1 MLTKEEK
8 KQADRV
14 EKRRDAQEAASA
26 SASEQIN
33 TKRTEKDY
41 EKYECSSQVYSPH
54 LIVQW
59 QYNKTLRMCD
69 HGALEVQS
77 TPSKEV
83 INNTSKQNVVEKRSQ
98 WASKT
103 EFVLAVAGQIIG
115 LGNVWRFPYLCYRNG
130 GGAFLIPYIIF
141 LLTCGIPLFLLET
154 ALGQYTAQGG
164 ITCWRRICPLFEG
177 IGYAGQ
183 LIVFYSSIYYI
194 VILAWALFYLLYS
207 FRAELPWNT
216 CNNTWN
222 TGKWHIKGIVCMC
235 CDAGIQMKMGT
246 RDVTGRRK
254 ALTISRGIDEVG
266 SLQWELT
273 LCLFLVWV
281 ICYFC
286 VWKGIKTTGKVVYF
300 TATFPYVMIVILL
313 VRGLTLPGAANGIIF
328 YLYPDVSRLADPQ
341 GGLYLFQLFDYYACS
356 GICILFLA
364 IFEIVCI
371 AWVYGAERFYSNM
384 EDMIGYRP
392 WPLIKYCWLFF
403 TPAVCLGTFIFSVIK
418 YTPLRMN
425 NTYEYPFWGYAL
437 GWFLALSSI
446 VLVPLVMIIKVVREE
461 GTILERL
468 RKLCRPADDLRL
480 NKKQQGKFCSLDSAT
495 GKAVGL
501 TREGSPEPFSIET
514 GPL

>member
-1 MLTKEEK
+1 
-8 KQADRV
+8 
-14 EKRRDAQEAASA
+14 
-26 SASEQIN
+26 
-33 TKRTEKDY
+33 
-41 EKYECSSQVYSPH
+41 
-54 LIVQW
+54 
-59 QYNKTLRMCD
+59 MCD

-222 TGKWHIKGIVCMC
+222 T
-235 CDAGIQMKMGT
+235 
-246 RDVTGRRK
+246 
-254 ALTISRGIDEVG
+254 DEDG
-266 SLQWELT
+266 DKR
-273 LCLFLVWV
+273 CNR
-281 ICYFC
+281 
-286 VWKGIKTTGKVVYF
+286 KVVYF

-341 GGLYLFQLFDYYACS
+341 VWMDAGTQIFFSFVVCLGCLTALGSYNPYNNNCYKDCIYLCLLNS
-356 GICILFLA
+356 GTSFVSGFA
-364 IFEIVCI
+364 IFSVLGFMAEEQGLPISMV
-371 AWVYGAERFYSNM
+371 AHSGAERFYSNM

-461 GTILERL
+461 GTILEV
-468 RKLCRPADDLRL
+468 KH
-480 NKKQQGKFCSLDSAT
+480 SS
-495 GKAVGL
+495 
-501 TREGSPEPFSIET
+501 
-514 GPL
+514 